1 MQAYISQARVVG
13 DLLLGLQ
20 FYTARTRSSWLV
32 PRRAALHNFPI
43 TLVSASLTNLDLV
56 LLVSCFRSMLACR
69 FANQLPHD
77 AQVIY
82 RRNLCY
88 SSLPESEHLPL
99 ASGLRIVLFVLD
111 ETKTVRATLAD
122 PRYLHYMSDPSLPR
136 MLLVGT
142 STEQPVAQPPPTGN
156 KRS

>member
-1 MQAYISQARVVG
+1 MQARGSWRIFRR
-13 DLLLGLQ
+13 LQ
-20 FYTARTRSSWLV
+20 FISARTKRCWLK
-32 PRRAALHNFPI
+32 PSRAVLHGFPF

-69 FANQLPHD
+69 FANQLPHG

-88 SSLPESEHLPL
+88 SRLPESEHLPL

-142 STEQPVAQPPPTGN
+142 STEQPVAQPPASGK